1 MMFCKNVK
9 IEKRAGIWKE
19 IKFEMQYICPMG
31 VGGVFLASI
40 VLCVAVAIVA
50 EIVERIK

>member
-1 MMFCKNVK
+1 MFCKNVK
-9 IEKRAGIWKE
+9 IEKRAGIWLE

>member
-1 MMFCKNVK
+1 MFCKNVK